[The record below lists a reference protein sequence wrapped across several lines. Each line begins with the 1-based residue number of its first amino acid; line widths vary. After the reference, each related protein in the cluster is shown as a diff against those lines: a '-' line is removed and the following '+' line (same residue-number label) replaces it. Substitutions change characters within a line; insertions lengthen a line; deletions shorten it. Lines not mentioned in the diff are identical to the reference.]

1 MQRAVLEPSAISSV
15 CYLIVFESVAWK
27 LQWILPVREMK
38 LKFATNNA
46 QLNLKRWLKLSRAS
60 SAPELDSLDQAYFQK
75 IVHSVI
81 VPKTSFEGLEWLR
94 FQCLAPSYMH
104 MAGLQPGSYRYASDM
119 WTSGPM
125 CDHIS
130 SRTGTRRPAW
140 LISAIVHIPLHANIR
155 DTIARK
161 ARMHTVCPLTSQV
174 FQSNVGFISYI
185 HGFVKKLTECYH
197 FYRMWFL

>member
-1 MQRAVLEPSAISSV
+1 
-15 CYLIVFESVAWK
+15 
-27 LQWILPVREMK
+27 MK

-81 VPKTSFEGLEWLR
+81 VLKTSFEGLEWLR

-125 CDHIS
+125 CDLAHIS

-140 LISAIVHIPLHANIR
+140 LISAIVHIPLHATYATR
-155 DTIARK
+155 SREKHACTQCAHSPLRYSS
-161 ARMHTVCPLTSQV
+161 RMLASYLTFTVSWRSWL
-174 FQSNVGFISYI
+174 NVITFIVCGFCRLPCR
-185 HGFVKKLTECYH
+185 F
-197 FYRMWFL
+197 F